1 MPDKKARK
9 SRSKS
14 SPKNPTQ
21 AANKKRGK
29 NQQDSGVK
37 IGEAPRVKRKYT
49 RRSFGGKSRKQSA
62 EVESRNEPIA
72 EEKKVEEKITE
83 SEGRKEIVA
92 DDKGQF
98 LKFLFFKFMIPSFFI
113 LFYING
119 KVYLKW

>member
-62 EVESRNEPIA
+62 EVENRNEPIA
-72 EEKKVEEKITE
+72 EEKKTEEKITE
-83 SEGRKEIVA
+83 KGDRKEIVA
-92 DDKGQF
+92 DDKGHF
-98 LKFLFFKFMIPSFFI
+98 VLFII
-113 LFYING
+113 LL
-119 KVYLKW
+119 VL

>member
-14 SPKNPTQ
+14 SPKNPAQ

-29 NQQDSGVK
+29 NQQDSK

-62 EVESRNEPIA
+62 EVENRNEPIA
-72 EEKKVEEKITE
+72 EEKKTEEKITE
-83 SEGRKEIVA
+83 KGDQKEIVA

-98 LKFLFFKFMIPSFFI
+98 FFI
-113 LFYING
+113 IILLILLFLIIFM
-119 KVYLKW
+119 L